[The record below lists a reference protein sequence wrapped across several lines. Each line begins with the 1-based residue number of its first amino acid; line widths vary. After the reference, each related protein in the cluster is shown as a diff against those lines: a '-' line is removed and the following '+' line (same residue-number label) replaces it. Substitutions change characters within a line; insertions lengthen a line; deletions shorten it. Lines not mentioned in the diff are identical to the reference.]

1 MYILNPL
8 GILLLFLFMV
18 GAGIYVIALIVLAI
32 IDVINHFKKK
42 KDPSNPYG
50 W

>member
-18 GAGIYVIALIVLAI
+18 GAGIYVIALVVLAI
-32 IDVINHFKKK
+32 VDTVKHFKKK
-42 KDPSNPYG
+42 KDPPNPYG
-50 W
+50 